1 MKTNLPVP
9 ERNLPPESANRIR
22 AAVMSDEPDD
32 AGRRSV
38 RTWIVPLAAVLVVVA
53 LLAAAAVLWPRTSQ
67 TEVAVT
73 PSASPNRTSDEP
85 APSAVP
91 SPTPRPSSTRS
102 LEPGPKQEPFD
113 TDRGALKSS
122 TARTHLTECQERE
135 GVSGEKVLY
144 ARRVSDGQKAQNVV
158 IYRDPKSVEWV
169 CAPASLHVPLDRVN
183 PDVGPNSSFPVV
195 ADSGQTQGIDGQGV
209 WVEWAYRAL
218 PTVERI
224 QVRAVVGNQPTRWFE
239 AKVDGGFAYLPIFT
253 PGKFKSPKNF
263 SLVLDYQH
271 RAFDKDGREV
281 PVRVMELPR

>member
-9 ERNLPPESANRIR
+9 ERTLPPKSADRIR
-22 AAVMSDEPDD
+22 AAVMFDEPDR
-32 AGRRSV
+32 AGRRSM
-38 RTWIVPLAAVLVVVA
+38 RMWIVPVAAVLVVVA

-73 PSASPNRTSDEP
+73 PSANPRRPSDEP

-102 LEPGPKQEPFD
+102 LKPGPKQDPFD

-122 TARTHLTECQERE
+122 TARTLLTECHERE
-135 GVSGEKVLY
+135 GVSGEQVLY

-158 IYRDPKSVEWV
+158 IYRDPEGVEWV
-169 CAPASLHVPLDRVN
+169 CAPASVHVPLDKVN

-195 ADSGQTQGIDGQGV
+195 ADAGWTQRMDGKGV
-209 WVEWAYRAL
+209 GVEWTYRARS
-218 PTVERI
+218 TVERI
-224 QVRAVVGNQPTRWFE
+224 QVRALAGNQPTRWFE
-239 AKVDGGFAYLPIFT
+239 AKVDGGFAYLPILT

-263 SLVLDYQH
+263 RLVLDYQH